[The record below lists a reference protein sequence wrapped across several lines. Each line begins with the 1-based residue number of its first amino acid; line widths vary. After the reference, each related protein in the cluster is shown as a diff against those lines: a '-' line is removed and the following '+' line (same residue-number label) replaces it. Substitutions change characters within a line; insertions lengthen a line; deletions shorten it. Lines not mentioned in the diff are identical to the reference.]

1 LHPVYFL
8 CQADVVNES
17 KRAAVFSWISGLLS
31 ASHVLGDL
39 LARFLPEKYIFAVCL
54 CCQCSDHSQIFHT
67 CLFGMNLIYSST
79 FQVSIVLLIICPV
92 YMKFF
97 LVESMILAPKNDRE
111 SGCWAKI
118 VNVPQQRFKSMRRA
132 AEIVIFRFPFFLD
145 DKHYFFIVTFNYV

>member
-1 LHPVYFL
+1 MHLVYFL

-54 CCQCSDHSQIFHT
+54 CCQYYINAQIIHKFSILVLWEWIWFT
-67 CLFGMNLIYSST
+67 VQR

-97 LVESMILAPKNDRE
+97 LVETMTLAPKNDQV

-118 VNVPQQRFKSMRRA
+118 VNVPQQRFKSMRTA
-132 AEIVIFRFPFFLD
+132 AEIVVFRFPFF
-145 DKHYFFIVTFNYV
+145 FGC